1 MRKLLY
7 FMFLLGVASWVVVAC
22 DDTKD
27 NPGDF
32 SLKATLEV
40 EPVLVSVKG
49 NEYALNVAR
58 VTDTTYRYFY
68 TENDTTKDENGEPVI
83 GSDGKLIIK
92 VDTIYYNSKVTA
104 KLTEYE
110 LLELPSEADTF
121 TVSLR
126 SNARWKAPVPSA
138 GGKVQWYFNYN
149 LLTGGTSTAGGGDGR
164 MYFRTTRNKNY
175 RRSVVAVQ
183 DIMTSDSTVLVRL
196 NFVQRGEKDQ

>member
-104 KLTEYE
+104 KFTEYE
-110 LLELPSEADTF
+110 LPPRPTPLPSACEAMP
-121 TVSLR
+121 VGRLPCPVLA
-126 SNARWKAPVPSA
+126 ARCS
-138 GGKVQWYFNYN
+138 
-149 LLTGGTSTAGGGDGR
+149 GTST
-164 MYFRTTRNKNY
+164 TTC
-175 RRSVVAVQ
+175 
-183 DIMTSDSTVLVRL
+183 
-196 NFVQRGEKDQ
+196 